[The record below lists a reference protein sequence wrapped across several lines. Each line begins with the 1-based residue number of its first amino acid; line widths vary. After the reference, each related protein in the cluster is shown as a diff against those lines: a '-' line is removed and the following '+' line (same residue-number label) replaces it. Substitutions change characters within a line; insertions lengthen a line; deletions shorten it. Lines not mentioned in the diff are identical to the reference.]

1 MNLFELGWDS
11 FFAEHFEK
19 YRAKALEPARVAR
32 EDRLSYLLYSER
44 GELRAELP
52 GRYRHKSRS
61 VSELPAVGDW
71 VAVEVLTGI
80 ERVLIH
86 SVVPRKSSFSRKT
99 AGANTEE
106 QTVSANVDTVFLLS
120 GLDDEFNPRR
130 IERYLV
136 LAWDSGASPVVVLNK
151 ADLCPDIG
159 PCIARTEEAA
169 KGVPVHAI
177 SAREGSGLEALRRY
191 FGVGKTITLLGSS
204 GVGKSTLVNA
214 LLGEDRQYVRSVR
227 EGDSKGRHTTCAR
240 ELLIVPGGGLMIDN
254 PGMREIQL
262 WADEEGLAE
271 AFEDIEELAA
281 RCRFRDCRHLSE
293 PDCAVKDAIERGS
306 LELRRFRA
314 YVKLKKELAYLA
326 NRQSVRALLEERKK
340 WKKIAQSSKE
350 REKKKWS
357 LS

>member
-1 MNLFELGWDS
+1 MNLSELGWSD
-11 FFAEHFEK
+11 FFAGHFEK
-19 YRAKALEPARVAR
+19 YLPQALEPARVAR

-52 GRYRHKSRS
+52 GRYRHRSHS

-71 VAVEVLTGI
+71 VAVEVMAEI
-80 ERVLIH
+80 ERVLIR
-86 SVVPRKSSFSRKT
+86 SVLPRKSSFSRKT
-99 AGANTEE
+99 AGQNTEA
-106 QTVSANVDTVFLLS
+106 QTISANVDTVFLLS

-136 LAWDSGASPVVVLNK
+136 LAWDSGASPVIVLNK
-151 ADLCPDIG
+151 VDVCKDPELHLAQ
-159 PCIARTEEAA
+159 TEEMA

-177 SAREGSGLEALRRY
+177 SARDGSGIEALRPY

-214 LLGEDRQYVRSVR
+214 LLGEDRQFVRSVR
-227 EGDSKGRHTTCAR
+227 EGDSKGRHATCSR
-240 ELLIVPGGGLMIDN
+240 ELLVVPGAGLIIDN

-281 RCRFRDCRHLSE
+281 QCRFRDCQHSNE
-293 PDCAVKDAIERGS
+293 PDCAVKEAIERGS

-314 YVKLKKELAYLA
+314 YIKLKKELAYLA
-326 NRQSVRALLEERKK
+326 RSQSVKAVLEERKK

-357 LS
+357 FS